1 MVDVFALEGSLKLD
15 IKDVI
20 DGLKKVDEQ
29 VDKSANS
36 LEKAEG
42 KSSNFGKAMS
52 GVGKTIAGA
61 LSFNLVKD
69 FAMDCVKGL
78 DDIYRSNAKL
88 EAIFKSTGKATQSQ
102 IDDLKE
108 YATALEGV
116 GVVDDDVT
124 KTGMAQLATFNLTSD
139 SVKTLSSSMLDL
151 IVNQKGVNATQ
162 EDAMGMANL
171 IGKVMT
177 GQTSAL
183 SRYGITLSEAQEQ
196 VLKFGSE
203 QERASMLAEVLSQ
216 NIGGVNEAISQT
228 PEGKIKQMQM
238 SIDGMKDTLG
248 EALLP
253 LILNVVQGITNLANW
268 FGNLSPATQ
277 KFILVGGLLIAI
289 LPSIIGMIA
298 GLTTIMGALGISV
311 SAVALP
317 FLAIVAVIGGVIA
330 IGALLWKN
338 WDTIKEKAGQLGSW
352 LGEKWNGIKEKTS
365 ETWNN
370 VKAATSEAWS
380 KIQGKIEEHG
390 GGIKGVIGTMA
401 EANKNSWAKG
411 FNALDE
417 ITGGKLSSIKSKI
430 SDGLNAIKGF
440 FSGLRLPEINIPH
453 IKLPHFN
460 LSGSFSLKPPSV
472 PKLNVDWYSEGAIFT
487 KKTVLGNGIGV
498 GDANK
503 GQGNNAEGIFPIDI
517 LLDKFE
523 KVANRPI
530 NVYIS
535 PREIARETSSEM
547 KTELD
552 KLELKNVRFGY

>member
-1 MVDVFALEGSLKLD
+1 MADIFELEGSLKLD

-20 DGLKKVDEQ
+20 DGLKKVDDQ
-29 VDKSANS
+29 VDKSSKS
-36 LEKAEG
+36 LEKAE
-42 KSSNFGKAMS
+42 SSSGNFGKAMS
-52 GVGKTIAGA
+52 GIGKTIAGA
-61 LSFNLVKD
+61 LSFNIVKD

-102 IDDLKE
+102 IDDLKQ

-139 SVKTLSSSMLDL
+139 SIKTLSSSMLDL

-253 LILNVVQGITNLANW
+253 LILSVVQGITNLANW
-268 FGNLSPATQ
+268 FGNLSPTTQ
-277 KFILVGGLLIAI
+277 KFVLVGGLLIAI
-289 LPSIIGMIA
+289 LPSIIGMIS

-311 SAVALP
+311 TAVALP
-317 FLAIVAVIGGVIA
+317 FLAIVAVVAGVIA
-330 IGALLWKN
+330 IGVLLWKN
-338 WDTIKEKAGQLGSW
+338 WDTIKEKASQLGNW
-352 LGEKWNGIKEKTS
+352 LGEKWQGIKDKTS
-365 ETWNN
+365 ETWENM
-370 VKAATSEAWS
+370 KAKTSEAWANMKS
-380 KIQGKIEEHG
+380 KIQEHG
-390 GGIKGVIGTMA
+390 GGIKGVIGTYA
-401 EANKNSWAKG
+401 EANKQAWSNA
-411 FNALDE
+411 FNAMDNA
-417 ITGGKLSSIKSKI
+417 TGGALGRLKDKISNGLDSIK
-430 SDGLNAIKGF
+430 NF
-440 FSGLRLPEINIPH
+440 FSNLKLPEIKIPH
-453 IKLPHFN
+453 INLPHFN

-487 KKTVLGNGIGV
+487 KKTVLGNGLGV

-503 GQGNNAEGIFPIDI
+503 GQGNNAEGIIPLDI
-517 LLDKFE
+517 LWDKFD

-530 NVYIS
+530 NVYIT
-535 PREIARETSSEM
+535 ARELARAISPEVKSE
-547 KTELD
+547 
-552 KLELKNVRFGY
+552 LEKIQLRDVRCYR

>member
-1 MVDVFALEGSLKLD
+1 MADIFELEGSLKLD

-20 DGLKKVDEQ
+20 DGLKKVDDQ
-29 VDKSANS
+29 VDKSSKS
-36 LEKAEG
+36 LEKAE
-42 KSSNFGKAMS
+42 SSSGNFGKAMS
-52 GVGKTIAGA
+52 GIGKTIAGS
-61 LSFNLVKD
+61 LSFNIVKD

-102 IDDLKE
+102 IDDLKQ

-139 SVKTLSSSMLDL
+139 SIKTLSSSMLDL

-253 LILNVVQGITNLANW
+253 LILSVVQGITNLANW
-268 FGNLSPATQ
+268 FGNLSPTTQ
-277 KFILVGGLLIAI
+277 KFVLVGGLLIAI
-289 LPSIIGMIA
+289 LPSIIGMIS

-311 SAVALP
+311 TAVALP
-317 FLAIVAVIGGVIA
+317 FLAIVAVVAGVIA
-330 IGALLWKN
+330 IGVLLWKN
-338 WDTIKEKAGQLGSW
+338 WDTIKEKASQLGNW
-352 LGEKWNGIKEKTS
+352 LGEKWQGIKDKTS
-365 ETWNN
+365 ETWENM
-370 VKAATSEAWS
+370 KAKTSEAWANMKS
-380 KIQGKIEEHG
+380 KIQEHG
-390 GGIKGVIGTMA
+390 GGIKGVIGTYA
-401 EANKNSWAKG
+401 EANKQAWSNA
-411 FNALDE
+411 FNAMDNA
-417 ITGGKLSSIKSKI
+417 TGGALGRLKDKISNGLDSIK
-430 SDGLNAIKGF
+430 NF
-440 FSGLRLPEINIPH
+440 FSNLKLPEIKIPH
-453 IKLPHFN
+453 INLPHFN

-487 KKTVLGNGIGV
+487 KKTVLGNGLGV

-503 GQGNNAEGIFPIDI
+503 GQGNNAEGIIPLDI
-517 LLDKFE
+517 LWDKFD

-530 NVYIS
+530 NVYIT
-535 PREIARETSSEM
+535 ARELARAISPEVKSE
-547 KTELD
+547 
-552 KLELKNVRFGY
+552 LEKIQLRDVRCYR